1 MHTSPQHI
9 RFCTSSDGTRIA
21 FATCGKGPPLLFAQH
36 YIHHLDH
43 DWASPIWRPW
53 LELLSQRH
61 MVIRYDWRGCG
72 LSDRDGV
79 EFSTDRYRDDLAAV
93 VEAAG
98 IDRFAMLAMA
108 QGARIGMGYVAD
120 NPERISQLVLYQPST
135 GGRGAPGRDQAQAEA
150 ERTRF
155 RAMEL
160 GWQSHEQSYIRFFTS
175 MYVPG
180 ASSEQVRAYNEL
192 LRLTT
197 APLTVMAM
205 QRSFH
210 MTDVREDVP
219 RVRCPTMV
227 LHSRDN
233 AIVPFDEGRTVASL
247 IPGARFVALDSAN
260 HVLLDTE
267 PAWQQ
272 LVSALDDFLTH
283 HPNQSIATLGAL
295 DELSEREK
303 EVLEL
308 VAQGLGNSTIGKRL
322 GISERTAR
330 NHVSTIVSKL
340 GAGSRAQVIVRA
352 RDAGFGRKGQA
363 QSIA

>member
-1 MHTSPQHI
+1 MPSHTQQI
-9 RFCTSSDGTRIA
+9 RFCKSRDGTRIA

-43 DWASPIWRPW
+43 DWSSPIWRPW

-61 MVIRYDWRGCG
+61 TVIRYDWRGCG

-79 EFSTDRYRDDLAAV
+79 EFTPERYRDDLAAV

-108 QGARIGMGYVAD
+108 QGARIGMGYVAA
-120 NPERISQLVLYQPST
+120 NPQRITRLVLYQPST
-135 GGRGAPGRDQAQAEA
+135 GGRGAPGRDPAQAEA

-155 RAMEL
+155 KAMEL
-160 GWQSHEQSYIRFFTS
+160 GWQNHEPSYVRFFTS

-180 ASSEQVRAYNEL
+180 ASSEQVRAYNDL

-197 APLTVMAM
+197 SPAIVMAM
-205 QRSFH
+205 QHSFH
-210 MTDVREDVP
+210 LTDVRDDVP
-219 RVRCPTMV
+219 KVRCPTLV
-227 LHSRDN
+227 LHSRNN
-233 AIVPFDEGRTVASL
+233 AIVPFDEGRAVASL
-247 IPGARFVALDSAN
+247 IPEARFVALDSGN

-272 LVSALDDFLTH
+272 LVDALNDFLPSR
-283 HPNQSIATLGAL
+283 PNQPSIELTGLE
-295 DELSEREK
+295 ELSAREN

-308 VAQGLGNSTIGKRL
+308 VAQGLDNTTIGKRL

-340 GAGSRAQVIVRA
+340 GAGSRAQAIVRA
-352 RDAGFGRKGQA
+352 REAGFGLKT
-363 QSIA
+363 SP